1 MKKIASLIASLLVCC
16 IGLQAQ
22 VHIRVKR
29 SPNAIGVSPILYGIF
44 FEDINNAADGGLY
57 AELIKNRSFEDDDS
71 ISAWHTKSE
80 NDAKITATLV
90 HQNLL
95 NETQQNALHLKIN
108 ASAHSS
114 SSLIN
119 SGFWGI
125 HVAKDRTYRLTFWA
139 KGNFQGKIYARL
151 IGINGKKKYAECSI
165 KGKIE
170 KQWKKYMT
178 TLTPHEEDANAQFE
192 LAAYGKGEIT
202 IDMVSLFPPTYKN
215 RENGCRPD
223 LAKMLEDLHPKFMRF
238 PGGCFVEGKL
248 SPENAFHWEKT
259 IGPIEKRPG
268 HLNANWNYRT
278 SDGMGFH
285 EYLQLAE
292 DLHAKPLYVVNIG
305 IWHGGHTPVDSLQP
319 WIDECLNA
327 LEYANGPITSKYGF
341 LRAKNGHP
349 EPFNIE
355 YLEIGNENNQL
366 DPAAQSNRYYERF
379 KKFKDAILAQ
389 YPKMHLIGNVVA
401 WADDNPIWRNEE
413 AVELLDE
420 HYYRDGKWFADNFH
434 KYDAYPRNKSH
445 IYIGEYAVTKD
456 YGKIGSLY
464 AALGEAVFM
473 MGLENNSDIVK
484 MASYAPTFAHIN
496 NRRWAPDM
504 IQYNADRAFGT
515 PSYYVQKMMAN
526 HIGTKV
532 MQVFQENTIS
542 KLFSSATYNETTQ
555 EIILKVVNM
564 GKEKAST
571 IIELDDEYM
580 RKGTW
585 HQLHAVSG
593 SAENCLENPKNVFP
607 IQKELE
613 SFINKTIVEIPAYS
627 LNIFHFKTKKNI

>member
-1 MKKIASLIASLLVCC
+1 MAFSLVFTIGMQGQVKI
-16 IGLQAQ
+16 Q
-22 VHIRVKR
+22 VKR
-29 SPNAIGVSPILYGIF
+29 IPNTIDVSPSLYGIF
-44 FEDINNAADGGLY
+44 FEDINHAADGGLY
-57 AELIKNRSFEDDDS
+57 AELIRNRSFEDDDS
-71 ISAWHTKSE
+71 ISAWNTKRE
-80 NDAKITATLV
+80 NNAKITATLV

-95 NETQQNALHLKIN
+95 NDAQQNALRLNIDAN
-108 ASAHSS
+108 AHSS
-114 SSLIN
+114 ASLIN
-119 SGFWGI
+119 SGFWGM
-125 HVAKDRTYRLTFWA
+125 HVAKDRKYRLTFWA
-139 KGNFQGKIYARL
+139 KGDYQGKLYAKL
-151 IGINGKKKYAECSI
+151 ISKDGKEKYAECSI
-165 KGKIE
+165 KGKIK
-170 KQWKKYMT
+170 KQWQKYT
-178 TLTPHEEDANAQFE
+178 ATLTTHADDANAQFE

-223 LAKMLEDLHPKFMRF
+223 LAKMLEELHPKFMRF

-248 SPENAFHWEKT
+248 SPKNAFHWEKN

-268 HLNANWNYRT
+268 HLNVNWNYRT

-292 DLHAKPLYVVNIG
+292 DLQAKPLYVVNVG
-305 IWHGGHTPVDSLQP
+305 IWHGGYTPIDSLQP

-327 LEYANGPITSKYGF
+327 LEYANGPITSKYGS

-349 EPFNIE
+349 APFNIE

-379 KKFKDAILAQ
+379 KKFKDAILAK

-413 AVELLDE
+413 PVELLDE

-445 IYIGEYAVTKD
+445 IYIGEYAVTKN
-456 YGKIGSLY
+456 YGRIGSLY

-484 MASYAPTFAHIN
+484 MASYAPIFANIN
-496 NRRWAPDM
+496 DRRWAPDM
-504 IQYNADRAFGT
+504 IQYDALRAFGT
-515 PSYYVQKMMAN
+515 PSYYVQKLMAN
-526 HIGTKV
+526 HVGTKV
-532 MQVFQENTIS
+532 MQVIQENTIS
-542 KLFSSATYNETTQ
+542 NLFSSATYNESTQ

-564 GKEKAST
+564 GKVNAPAT
-571 IIELDDEYM
+571 IELGNETIE
-580 RKGTW
+580 KGIW
-585 HQLHAVSG
+585 HQLYATSG
-593 SAENCLENPKNVFP
+593 NTENSLEKPKNVFP
-607 IQKELE
+607 AQKEIE
-613 SFINKTIVEIPAYS
+613 SFIGKTTIEIPAYS